1 MSWKPLARVQQ
12 RSCRR
17 FLPISEI
24 TSTPVRGGHYPCL
37 PLKSCVQSAHQK
49 EVCRSFPGRL
59 LGKQIQNEWG
69 FFLLFWF
76 ILHTPFHPGPAWAVV
91 CCTCI
96 TLGWILWASGLIGM
110 GDRFRSSR
118 MLWLNQD
125 GAPAGSIRYE
135 VQPLVDT
142 GRTAPSKKPI
152 KHK

>member
-1 MSWKPLARVQQ
+1 MSWKPFARVQQ

-49 EVCRSFPGRL
+49 KVCRSFPGRL

-69 FFLLFWF
+69 FFVVLVHPT
-76 ILHTPFHPGPAWAVV
+76 HTVPPW
-91 CCTCI
+91 TCMSSI
-96 TLGWILWASGLIGM
+96 TLRWILWAPGLIGM

-118 MLWLNQD
+118 WLWLNQD
-125 GAPAGSIRYE
+125 GAPAGSIGYE
-135 VQPLVDT
+135 VQPVVDT
-142 GRTAPSKKPI
+142 GRTSPSKKPI